1 MGLCVSKPRTGGG
14 DYQYGGGRQPAA
26 GTSTAQSTDSSP
38 ARSPSSYHLE
48 NLPRRARRKARAL
61 EDAVKNSA
69 VQHTHPQLAAYADAV
84 LRAAGTDGVNPEI
97 STLDGENIETLA
109 ATYNARH
116 PDLNLQ
122 CFAWAQVFLE
132 RLYTSREPAWRAL
145 FRLTTQNRHRI
156 AADIRTH
163 PDGGKTVLLLE
174 SALSHT
180 WDKDKKEYN
189 FILGLQPLQKNI
201 ETHFSNC
208 KMAVIDVEAQKS
220 KIGCTLF
227 SLNFLLNAYQKDDL
241 FNALHERLNETGR
254 CFEGHES
261 EIIGGMEYI
270 EGTKILPPIFY
281 KHAQSRGTIDD
292 FVKHQPH
299 LQNNNVSTSRSGPR
313 ETLQERV
320 QNFRVTRGER
330 SYSMSIEASRM
341 RKIRKAIED
350 L

>member
-1 MGLCVSKPRTGGG
+1 MGLCVSKPRTGGA
-14 DYQYGGGRQPAA
+14 DYQYGGGRERSA
-26 GTSTAQSTDSSP
+26 GTSPAQSTQSSP

-48 NLPRRARRKARAL
+48 NLPRRARNKARAL
-61 EDAVKNSA
+61 EDAVKNSS
-69 VQHTHPQLAAYADAV
+69 VGHTHPQLAAYADAV
-84 LRAAGTDGVNPEI
+84 LRAAGTDGVNHEI

-109 ATYNARH
+109 DTYNARH
-116 PDLNLQ
+116 SDLNLK
-122 CFAWAQVFLE
+122 CFHSAQAFLE
-132 RLYTSREPAWRAL
+132 KLYTSGEPAWRAL
-145 FRLTTQNRHRI
+145 FRLSPHNRHRI

-163 PDGGKTVLLLE
+163 HDGGKTVLLLE

-180 WDKDKKEYN
+180 WDKDKQEYN
-189 FILGLQPLQKNI
+189 FILGLQSLQKNI

-208 KMAVIDVEAQKS
+208 KIAVIDVEAQKS

-227 SLNFLLNAYQKDDL
+227 SLNFLLNSHQKADL
-241 FNALHERLNETGR
+241 FNSLHERLNENGR
-254 CFEGHES
+254 CFEGHQS
-261 EIIGGMEYI
+261 EVIGGMEYM

-281 KHAQSRGTIDD
+281 KHAQSRGTIKD
-292 FVKHQPH
+292 FVTHQAN

-320 QNFRVTRGER
+320 QNFRIARGGKP
-330 SYSMSIEASRM
+330 YSMSIEASRM

>member
-1 MGLCVSKPRTGGG
+1 MARRLLAALFACFALVWATAAFAWEVPALTGRVVDTAGKLSPE
-14 DYQYGGGRQPAA
+14 DRQYLDDLIAREN
-26 GTSTAQSTDSSP
+26 QSTG
-38 ARSPSSYHLE
+38 A
-48 NLPRRARRKARAL
+48 
-61 EDAVKNSA
+61 
-69 VQHTHPQLAAYADAV
+69 QIAV
-84 LRAAGTDGVNPEI
+84 LLAGP
-97 STLDGENIETLA
+97 LDGENIETLA
-109 ATYNARH
+109 NTYNTRH
-116 PDLNLQ
+116 PDLNLK
-122 CFAWAQVFLE
+122 CFPWAELFLE
-132 RLYTSREPAWRAL
+132 KLYTSSEPTWRAL

-163 PDGGKTVLLLE
+163 ADGGKTVLLLE

-180 WDKDKKEYN
+180 WNKNKNEYQ
-189 FILGLQPLQKNI
+189 FILGLQSLQRNI
-201 ETHFSNC
+201 QTNFQNC

-220 KIGCTLF
+220 KIGCSLF

-241 FNALHERLNETGR
+241 FNSLHERLNENGR

-261 EIIGGMEYI
+261 AVIGGMEYI

-292 FVKHQPH
+292 FVKHQSH
-299 LQNNNVSTSRSGPR
+299 LQNTNVSTSQSGPR

>member
-109 ATYNARH
+109 NTYNARH
-116 PDLNLQ
+116 PDLNLK
-122 CFAWAQVFLE
+122 CFPWAELFLE
-132 RLYTSREPAWRAL
+132 KLYTSSEPAWRAL

-163 PDGGKTVLLLE
+163 ADGGKTVLLLE
-174 SALSHT
+174 SALSHS
-180 WDKDKKEYN
+180 WDPNKKDYK
-189 FILGLQPLQKNI
+189 FIAGIQSLQRNI
-201 ETHFSNC
+201 ETNFRNC
-208 KMAVIDVEAQKS
+208 KMAVIDVEAQKAN
-220 KIGCTLF
+220 IGCTLF

-241 FNALHERLNETGR
+241 FNSLHERLNENGR

-261 EIIGGMEYI
+261 EVINGMEYI

-281 KHAQSRGTIDD
+281 KHAQSRGTIED
-292 FVKHQPH
+292 FVKHQPDH
-299 LQNNNVSTSRSGPR
+299 QNSNVSTSRSGPR
-313 ETLQERV
+313 ETLQERA

-330 SYSMSIEASRM
+330 SYNMSIEASRM